1 MIPTCPMMVQ
11 VREMVLFQSWQDGGQ
26 KHRLRT
32 KDDTCFFSAG
42 KGILQIEFLGLNKKY
57 LINLLFFTHWRC
69 VKRCH
74 VFPVLLGDT
83 LGCTSWGWAG
93 WREDEASRPPP
104 TSSPESRN
112 CNKIIMRIQQ
122 KNLSFSLNYF
132 VKKILTSFIFKWIW
146 IRIRNMRSRLDQDL
160 YGAQWR
166 SGSFPHAD
174 PHHW

>member
-1 MIPTCPMMVQ
+1 MIQIAILNRKTDPAEENLADSNDPHLSNDGAGPWDGSVPKLTGRRPETSAAHQ
-11 VREMVLFQSWQDGGQ
+11 RRHLLFFRRQRHTTNRVFGSEQ
-26 KHRLRT
+26 K
-32 KDDTCFFSAG
+32 
-42 KGILQIEFLGLNKKY
+42 ILNKSP
-57 LINLLFFTHWRC
+57 FFTHWRC

-132 VKKILTSFIFKWIW
+132 VKKIFS
-146 IRIRNMRSRLDQDL
+146 RN
-160 YGAQWR
+160 Y
-166 SGSFPHAD
+166 
-174 PHHW
+174 